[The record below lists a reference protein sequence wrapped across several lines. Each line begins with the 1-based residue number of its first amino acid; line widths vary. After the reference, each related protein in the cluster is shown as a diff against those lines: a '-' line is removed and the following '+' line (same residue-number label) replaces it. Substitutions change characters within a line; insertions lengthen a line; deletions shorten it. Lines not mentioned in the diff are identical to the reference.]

1 MIVSLSGQ
9 AISFLVSALGGFI
22 LGVVYDIF
30 RVFRRIV
37 RHKTAFTTVTDAV
50 FWIISTL
57 LMFYIL
63 LYINSGQFRGYFVLG
78 AVLGCVIYLCTLS
91 PLFIKLSLAVLYK
104 IKRLILIVTEAVTAP
119 FRWLYNLLRP
129 KAAFIYRTSRRKG
142 RDIKRGLQYSGRYV
156 RMKSDHV
163 YKKIKRRRE
172 YAEQGQTH
180 PD

>member
-9 AISFLVSALGGFI
+9 AVSFLVSALGGFI

-37 RHKTAFTTVTDAV
+37 RHKTVFTTAADAA

-78 AVLGCVIYLCTLS
+78 AALGCVIYLCTLS
-91 PLFIKLSLAVLYK
+91 SLFIKFTLAVLIK
-104 IKRLILIVTEAVTAP
+104 IKNFITAAIRMVTAP
-119 FRWLYNLLRP
+119 FRLIYSLLRP
-129 KAAFIYRTSRRKG
+129 KAASIYRSSRRKG

-156 RMKSDHV
+156 KMKKETL
-163 YKKIKRRRE
+163 YKRIKRRRE
-172 YAEQGQTH
+172 YAEEGQTYS
-180 PD
+180 D